1 MRKVLSFVLVLSLV
15 LGSFSMAFAAPL
27 SDVAGEDFEDA
38 VNVLTELGVVSGY
51 PDGTYKPDNIVTRAE
66 MAVIVVRALGLAD
79 YATGVSSFS
88 DMAGHWSNPYV
99 AYATS
104 LGVIAGYPDG
114 TFKPDATVTYDEAAT
129 MLVAALGF
137 TPESLQ
143 GTWPAN
149 YVVKAKSLGILD
161 GIKAGPAGATRGDIA
176 IMAFQTLDA
185 KIGSTDKDGKWDAN
199 DPVDNMLKRL
209 GAKEYKADA
218 KGEAQPFLVTK
229 GIADDAIANLMPYI
243 GAWITAYE
251 NSDGDIIAVKEVKSD
266 FLTGK
271 RQTNG
276 KFKAGGVEYTISGAT
291 FGATTDGA
299 VKFVNGEEVDGSYV
313 TKAAV
318 LSDKNDVTIAV
329 DLSGKTIKKVYSV
342 SEWTV
347 DAHGFFSDADADDI
361 WEDNELFGYDFEED
375 DNGDIDTKSFALF
388 GANSLSDI
396 EEDSVVYVYASDD
409 KITRIEVGT
418 EVHSGE
424 VTRITTD
431 DEYTIGGKVFKFA
444 AQEDAK
450 SYSSPKT
457 KDEVKVYLDYAGDI
471 YKCEKIKGEA
481 ENYAVVLDVA
491 DGAPGFAGKE
501 PKINLFLADGTAKAF
516 EADEEEIADAILDEA
531 SKLWITSGGITTG
544 GIIKYSVNDK
554 GVIDEIVTTGAY
566 TSEDGKVTAKGY
578 YKGLE
583 IDNGVVIFTT
593 ENLSSLSKKAD
604 DYGITTLD
612 KILDSDDVKAH
623 YVVDDGVIVA
633 MLIEAD
639 VVSDDVYGVI
649 LGAAQNNS
657 DAGYEIKFNID
668 KDDITYNAKRT
679 PYNTAEDSAKRD
691 RLYKIEF
698 NTNGDV
704 SRVEEVT
711 PPQIYTDNPTKAG
724 LSVSGRVVTVTTSE
738 AVEGEGVT
746 TDGAVFTL
754 SRDVVVYTW
763 NENDSV
769 YKEGRIRDIEDATG
783 YVRFYD
789 VYGDGDKIYDIVLV
803 KL

>member
-137 TPESLQ
+137 TPESLP

-209 GAKEYKADA
+209 GAKEYNADA

-271 RQTNG
+271 LQANG

-291 FGATTDGA
+291 FGATTAGA
-299 VKFVNGEEVDGSYV
+299 VKFVNGEEDGSYV
-313 TKAAV
+313 TNAAG
-318 LSDKNDVTIAV
+318 LSDVTIAV

-342 SEWTV
+342 AEWDV

-396 EEDSVVYVYASDD
+396 EEDSVVYVYANSDD

-424 VTRITTD
+424 VSKITTGGD
-431 DEYTIGGKVFKFA
+431 YTIGGKVLKFA

-457 KDEVKVYLDYAGDI
+457 KDDVKVYLDYAGDI

-516 EADEEEIADAILDEA
+516 EADEEEIADAILNEA
-531 SKLWITSGGITTG
+531 SKLWITPSGIKTG
-544 GIIKYSVNDK
+544 EIIKYSVNDK
-554 GVIDEIVTTGAY
+554 GVIDEIVKTGAY
-566 TSEDGKVTAKGY
+566 TSGNGKVTAKGY
-578 YKGLE
+578 YEGLE

-593 ENLSSLSKKAD
+593 ENLSPLSKKAD

-612 KILDSDDVKAH
+612 KILDSDNVQAH

-633 MLIEAD
+633 MLIKAD
-639 VVSDDVYGVI
+639 VVSGDDVYGVI

-668 KDDITYNAKRT
+668 KDDITYNAKLT
-679 PYNTAEDSAKRD
+679 PYNIAKESDNRD
-691 RLYKIEF
+691 KLYKIEF

-704 SRVEEVT
+704 SGVEEVT
-711 PPQIYTDNPTKAG
+711 NPGISTSNPTLAG
-724 LSVSGRVVTVTTSE
+724 LSVSGRVVTVTTAS
-738 AVEGEGVT
+738 AVEGVT
-746 TDGAVFTL
+746 TNGAVFTL

-763 NENDSV
+763 NVNDSV
-769 YKEGRIRDIEDATG
+769 YKEGRIRDIEDAT
-783 YVRFYD
+783 VSVEFYD
-789 VYGDGDKIYDIVLV
+789 VYGDGDNIYDIVLV